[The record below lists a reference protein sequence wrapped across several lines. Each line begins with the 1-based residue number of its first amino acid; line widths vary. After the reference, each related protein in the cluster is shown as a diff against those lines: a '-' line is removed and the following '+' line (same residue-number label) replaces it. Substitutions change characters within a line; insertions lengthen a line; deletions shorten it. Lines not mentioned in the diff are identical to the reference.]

1 MSLEFVEAELRD
13 AFEHY
18 RSRVIQLNR
27 NNLAK
32 LFEIVEVSPD
42 STEPEDLEL
51 VAVEEWDSLPDSINT
66 LSDFYSL
73 LSDGTE
79 PPLPG
84 DRRLQLLAEIEEC
97 LQDRVPSEWR
107 PLSLPEDF
115 KQLCVLTDGLTGPGL
130 PKTNAMYIPHA
141 FNGLSS
147 PLASLKGNYLS
158 AEEMK
163 AEPFLDLLDFE
174 VVVAIGMGDVA
185 GGTGGGS
192 WLCWCKDDFTETW
205 KWRWAVRLGHDQPP
219 RVYEDVVSLLEKY
232 WKDFLTNIIASYDDI
247 GQNDL

>member
-1 MSLEFVEAELRD
+1 MQPTSRTPPSNMSLEFVEAELRD

-51 VAVEEWDSLPDSINT
+51 VAVDEWYSLPDSINT

-141 FNGLSS
+141 FNGLGS

-163 AEPFLDLLDFE
+163 AEPFLDLLDYE
-174 VVVAIGMGDVA
+174 VAVAIGMGDVA
-185 GGTGGGS
+185 GGTG
-192 WLCWCKDDFTETW
+192 ETW
-205 KWRWAVRLGHDQPP
+205 KWRWSVRLGHDQPP
-219 RVYEDVVSLLEKY
+219 RVYEDVVNLLEKY

-247 GQNDL
+247 GQDDL